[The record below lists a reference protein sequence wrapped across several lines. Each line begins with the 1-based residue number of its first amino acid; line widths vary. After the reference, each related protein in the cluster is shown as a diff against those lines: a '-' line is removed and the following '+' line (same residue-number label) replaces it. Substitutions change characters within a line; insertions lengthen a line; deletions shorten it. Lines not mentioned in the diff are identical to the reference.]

1 MAFDIINGVA
11 HFKFFYKKNSGSSF
25 YNDTELKNNII
36 TKLAEYLPL
45 WSKDN
50 ENKYLYPSWT
60 SSGGV
65 QFYVPSAQYGIY
77 IVLFSAG
84 KTGNNYTYLKDSNR
98 KWDYSERYASA
109 AAPFNWTMTS
119 SSWDYCYLNV
129 IKSKTGRSFA
139 FSLSH
144 TPSNQMQCLI
154 AEDETGNIA
163 LFQTMGASG
172 AFSDIGAYFSS
183 YLYLARDEK
192 NLANCINGSN
202 KYGAAH
208 SSMQGSFLCLD
219 PIIKPNIKTSLVRT
233 PNLLGNNLF
242 KEVYSITSTSI
253 PLNELDD
260 VVFIIDGHKYKTIS
274 GYSLARNGSDTA
286 TATKCAGPF
295 ALEIE

>member
-1 MAFDIINGVA
+1 MGFDVVNGVA
-11 HFKFFYKKNSGSSF
+11 HFKIFFSTVNGGQI
-25 YNDTELKNNII
+25 TLRNNIVSS
-36 TKLAEYLPL
+36 LAEYLPQWTKTDEDTRL
-45 WSKDN
+45 K
-50 ENKYLYPSWT
+50 PSWT
-60 SSGGV
+60 SSGMVEFFTSNSFYGV
-65 QFYVPSAQYGIY
+65 Y
-77 IVLFSAG
+77 IVLFSQG
-84 KTGNNYTYLKDSNR
+84 ITGYNSNYFKNSDR
-98 KWDYSERYASA
+98 QYSYNTGAASCA
-109 AAPFNWTMTS
+109 TPFNWMTVN

-163 LFQTMGASG
+163 LFQIMGEKGSYSNKG
-172 AFSDIGAYFSS
+172 FYFSS

-192 NLANCINGSN
+192 TLAKCGDGSSS
-202 KYGAAH
+202 YGSAQ
-208 SSMQGSFLCLD
+208 SSMAGSFLCLD

-242 KEVYSITSTSI
+242 KETYNITSTSI

-260 VVFIIDGHKYKTIS
+260 AVFIINGHKYKPIS
-274 GYSLARNGSDTA
+274 GDSLARSGSYNI